1 MLTIIAACDRNRL
14 IGMDGQIPWSCTGD
28 LQHFRK
34 RTLAQTVIMGRGTWE
49 SIGQSPLV
57 ERNNIVVTSKAA
69 DIHLYDVTFAPNL
82 LAALREARKF
92 PGKEIFIIGGEQL
105 YKEAMPLADT
115 IILTSVDKTITQTG
129 RDLRYFP
136 EINYDKWDQVRID
149 YHDGYCIEEYHR
161 TGFDW

>member
-1 MLTIIAACDRNRL
+1 
-14 IGMDGQIPWSCTGD
+14 MDGQIPWSCTGD

-34 RTLAQTVIMGRGTWE
+34 RTLAQTVIMGRVTWE
-49 SIGQSPLV
+49 SIGCVPLA

-69 DIHLYDVTFAPNL
+69 DIHLYGVTFAPNL

-92 PGKEIFIIGGEQL
+92 PGKETFIIGGEQL

-115 IILTSVDKTITQTG
+115 IILTRVDKTITQTG

-136 EINYDKWDQVRID
+136 EIYSDKWELSKMEMYDGFCVDEWHRI
-149 YHDGYCIEEYHR
+149 
-161 TGFDW
+161 GFDW

>member
-1 MLTIIAACDRNRL
+1 MLTIIAACDKNRL
-14 IGMDGQIPWSCTGD
+14 IGMDGQIPWSCTAD
-28 LQHFRK
+28 LQQFRK
-34 RTLAQTVIMGRGTWE
+34 RTLGQTVIMGRSTWE
-49 SIGQSPLV
+49 SIGQTPLV

-69 DIHLYDVTFAPNL
+69 DIHLYGVTFAPNL

-115 IILTSVDKTITQTG
+115 IILTRVDKTITQKG

-136 EINYDKWDQVRID
+136 EINNQKWELVILEQW
-149 YHDGYCIEEYHR
+149 DGYRIEEYHR
-161 TGFDW
+161 TGFT